1 MSSMKERKE
10 KYRQVIS
17 LLEEGHTTTSAS
29 KIVGYSQPQISRIAK
44 SLGFR
49 KREKI
54 VEQILIGKVKAS
66 LIKRAIGYKTT
77 KKYQQID
84 KSGNVVDLIEQ
95 TEVTPDVKAQLA
107 FLQAKDKEGGWINNS
122 TNNIININQSMQ
134 SISTEDLLLTL
145 RTAPEQLK
153 AGGEGGVG
161 VSVESKEK
169 LPPTEYD
176 YYDLK
181 NLDNPKDW
189 VLEPTE
195 GMLDNLGEEE

>member
-1 MSSMKERKE
+1 M
-10 KYRQVIS
+10 
-17 LLEEGHTTTSAS
+17 
-29 KIVGYSQPQISRIAK
+29 
-44 SLGFR
+44 
-49 KREKI
+49 
-54 VEQILIGKVKAS
+54 
-66 LIKRAIGYKTT
+66 
-77 KKYQQID
+77 
-84 KSGNVVDLIEQ
+84 VDLIEQ